1 MLALCLE
8 NRGHLFTLPLGP
20 QVRSNSPLQEFQASL
35 VLGDLQQLHGATL
48 IGSESGDFTDE
59 VPDEFVVGSVL
70 ALAGAWLEGV
80 DGGLVAFVEA
90 GTNLVPRSHGSI
102 FLNVHKIL
110 NNW

>member
-8 NRGHLFTLPLGP
+8 NRGHLFRLPLGP
-20 QVRSNSPLQEFQASL
+20 QVRSNLLLQELKAPL

-48 IGSESGDFTDE
+48 IGCESGDFTDE

-70 ALAGAWLEGV
+70 ALAGAWLGLEGV

-90 GTNLVPRSHGSI
+90 GTDLVPWSHGLIYTFGSRC
-102 FLNVHKIL
+102 
-110 NNW
+110 